1 MNPERGLV
9 WSLGW
14 PQDGAGGHLCH
25 SLDGT
30 TDLSDVGRGRGGAV
44 AYAPWSEGRGGRG
57 LTGDRSRLNVPT
69 C

>member
-30 TDLSDVGRGRGGAV
+30 TDLSDVGRGRRRGGGGLRMRPGLRGV
-44 AYAPWSEGRGGRG
+44 GGRG
-57 LTGDRSRLNVPT
+57 
-69 C
+69 